1 MSIGVSTIRI
11 HAEGVPGIRY
21 PFTFSTESMPQ
32 AVLRASLP
40 SLILYLYVSESSRRA
55 DGGQKKGQLWKQP
68 TVNDCLPYEKEVV
81 VGVFV
86 FGIRAKTLS
95 LVDDVKL
102 HTCPLGSDTAFL
114 SGYDLKD
121 PDCALKR
128 CPVADFV
135 QKTH

>member
-40 SLILYLYVSESSRRA
+40 SLILYLCVSESSRRA

-81 VGVFV
+81 VGVFA
-86 FGIRAKTLS
+86 FGIRS

-114 SGYDLKD
+114 SGCDLKD

-128 CPVADFV
+128 LPVADSD

>member
-1 MSIGVSTIRI
+1 MPVSVGIG
-11 HAEGVPGIRY
+11 
-21 PFTFSTESMPQ
+21 
-32 AVLRASLP
+32 LRFGWR
-40 SLILYLYVSESSRRA
+40 EKR
-55 DGGQKKGQLWKQP
+55 KGQLWKQP

-95 LVDDVKL
+95 LIDDVKL
-102 HTCPLGSDTAFL
+102 HTCHTESDTAFL

-121 PDCALKR
+121 PDYTLKR
-128 CPVADFV
+128 LPVKDSV